1 MTNSTETKRRKKVK
15 DRPNLDTSNK
25 MNSELLFVPS
35 SGGGGGSSSGSG
47 LVLGRELVQ
56 DGKRLVDLRVHRL
69 RSLQQVDK
77 LGVLHLEQ
85 HTRDLAGEFR
95 LFADKGEE
103 PSELFG

>member
-1 MTNSTETKRRKKVK
+1 
-15 DRPNLDTSNK
+15 
-25 MNSELLFVPS
+25 MNSELLFIPS
-35 SGGGGGSSSGSG
+35 SGGSSSGSGSG

-56 DGKRLVDLRVHRL
+56 DGERLVHLRVHCL

-95 LFADKGEE
+95 LVADKVEE
-103 PSELFG
+103 PSELFR